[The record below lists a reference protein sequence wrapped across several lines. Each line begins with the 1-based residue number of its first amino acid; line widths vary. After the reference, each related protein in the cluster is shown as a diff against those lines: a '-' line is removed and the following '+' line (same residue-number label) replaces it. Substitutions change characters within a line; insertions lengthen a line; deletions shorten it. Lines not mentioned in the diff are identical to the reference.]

1 MMMNK
6 RTIDLTLCLYSGED
20 VICNLDCNKCNDKD
34 KLLAIKNF
42 KEKYKYVKGRIL
54 LIKKYTKN

>member
-6 RTIDLTLCLYSGED
+6 CTIDWTLCLYSGED
-20 VICNLDCNKCNDKD
+20 VICNLNCNKCSDKD
-34 KLLAIKNF
+34 KLTATKKF

-54 LIKKYTKN
+54 LIKKYTEN